1 MGDVVYSMMASIDG
15 YINDAKGD
23 FEWGQ
28 INEAVHRFAEAEQ
41 ARETIALYG
50 RRMYDMMAVWE
61 KLAEDPDAEPAERDF
76 GRAWQKAEK
85 IVVSTTLETV
95 TTPRTRLLRSLDAQM
110 LRELKASTEG
120 RIGVSGPGLAAHCL
134 AMGLVDEINIYTV
147 PVLVGSGTPMFPP
160 RDSVQRLTRTEQRN
174 FDNGVSFARY
184 SVG

>member
-15 YINDAKGD
+15 FINDARGD

-50 RRMYDMMAVWE
+50 RRMYEMMAVWE
-61 KLAEDPDAEPAERDF
+61 KLADDPKAEPAERDF

-95 TTPRTRLLRSLDAQM
+95 TTPRTRLLRSLDAET
-110 LRELKASTEG
+110 LRALKASTEG

-147 PVLVGSGTPMFPP
+147 PVLVGSGTPMFPL
-160 RDSVQRLTRTEQRN
+160 RDSVLKLTRTEQRN